1 MDGSKPR
8 SPSSPTS
15 VFSFHR
21 KPRSPETTTTTAT
34 VPSPQE
40 REAIIREAKR
50 HIRDIVRNDWNYETA
65 WTNSPP
71 ATDSNASSMTA
82 DTTPSSSAPTT
93 NGTTTTAATTTASSS
108 TAGTEPLSEVVGWR
122 LREYDSSSSEF
133 EPEQAGPAQAA
144 RQHRRQEQSE
154 DPDAAVRASTVERR
168 RRRGRQLE
176 EEMRW
181 NIGLRI
187 WVERRNAWSGART
200 RAHVKHTS
208 GAQAAPS
215 AAQEVDQKNTE
226 KPPLVRPLSS
236 ESTGSR
242 STVPAEGEERGD
254 QASQPSS
261 DASSLVPETE
271 VLSLSETQD
280 AASKEVEVSA
290 AATTEEEQSTAE
302 EKDDSD
308 DPDEPLVPLVRPLL
322 PESNPIRSSIKPSL
336 YPSIYSKI
344 VVQGL
349 TPTVPINLADVTR
362 AMVEGWK
369 ADGQWPPKPTPQ
381 APGDNIAVRRKA
393 NPANATLNDEK
404 KRSHG
409 VAGAMKKVLGF
420 SGIHHYPFHRRSS
433 SHGAGADNANE
444 VPFVEENT
452 GTRNA

>member
-21 KPRSPETTTTTAT
+21 KPRSPETTTTTPAT
-34 VPSPQE
+34 VPSQQE

-50 HIRDIVRNDWNYETA
+50 HVRDVVRNDWNYETA
-65 WTNSPP
+65 LTNSPP
-71 ATDSNASSMTA
+71 STDSNASSMTA
-82 DTTPSSSAPTT
+82 ATTD
-93 NGTTTTAATTTASSS
+93 GTATTAATTVASSS
-108 TAGTEPLSEVVGWR
+108 TAGTEPLPEVVGWR

-133 EPEQAGPAQAA
+133 EPEQAGPAQAV
-144 RQHRRQEQSE
+144 RQHRRQELSE
-154 DPDAAVRASTVERR
+154 DSDAAVRAGTVERR

-271 VLSLSETQD
+271 VLSLSENQD
-280 AASKEVEVSA
+280 ATSKEAEVSSA
-290 AATTEEEQSTAE
+290 GTATEEEQSTTE
-302 EKDDSD
+302 EKDDYD
-308 DPDEPLVPLVRPLL
+308 DPNEPLVPLVRPLL

-393 NPANATLNDEK
+393 NAANNTNLNDEK

-433 SHGAGADNANE
+433 SHGAGGDNANE

>member
-1 MDGSKPR
+1 MDGSK
-8 SPSSPTS
+8 PSSPTS

-34 VPSPQE
+34 VPTQQE
-40 REAIIREAKR
+40 REAIILEAKR
-50 HIRDIVRNDWNYETA
+50 HIRDVVRNDWDYETSL
-65 WTNSPP
+65 TNSPP
-71 ATDSNASSMTA
+71 SAGSNASSTTA
-82 DTTPSSSAPTT
+82 TTPSSSAPTT
-93 NGTTTTAATTTASSS
+93 TNSSTTTTATATTSSS
-108 TAGTEPLSEVVGWR
+108 TAGTESLSDVVGWR
-122 LREYDSSSSEF
+122 LREYDSSGSEF
-133 EPEQAGPAQAA
+133 DPEQAGPAQAA
-144 RQHRRQEQSE
+144 RQHRRPEQGKDS
-154 DPDAAVRASTVERR
+154 DAAVRANVVERR
-168 RRRGRQLE
+168 RRRRRQLE

-200 RAHVKHTS
+200 RADVKRTS

-215 AAQEVDQKNTE
+215 AAQEVDQKIAE
-226 KPPLVRPLSS
+226 KAPLVRPLSS

-261 DASSLVPETE
+261 DGSSLVPETE
-271 VLSLSETQD
+271 ALSVSENHD
-280 AASKEVEVSA
+280 AAAKEGGTSVP
-290 AATTEEEQSTAE
+290 ATTKEEQSTGE
-302 EKDDSD
+302 EKDDD
-308 DPDEPLVPLVRPLL
+308 EDPNEPLVPLVRPLL

-381 APGDNIAVRRKA
+381 APGDNIVTRRR
-393 NPANATLNDEK
+393 ANAANNTGPNNDEK
-404 KRSHG
+404 RKSHG

-420 SGIHHYPFHRRSS
+420 SGIHHYPFHRRGSS
-433 SHGAGADNANE
+433 QGTGGDGAND
-444 VPFVEENT
+444 VPLVEENPET
-452 GTRNA
+452 QKT